1 MKKFTDTIIEDA
13 KEQNQK
19 MLLENE
25 KEKSNRIKKAEE
37 EILNNIFTDIK
48 QQISDIKNNF
58 SRDLS
63 KKSLE
68 IRNELLAKREQ
79 LTSMVFLKLKDK
91 LISFTKSNEYKDYL
105 IISLK
110 KNTSEINN
118 NSLEILVCEK
128 DKLFFEGIC
137 NILNLNAVI
146 NVNENILIGGYILLC
161 NDKALKFD
169 ESLDE
174 KLILSREYFNE
185 ISELVII

>member
-1 MKKFTDTIIEDA
+1 
-13 KEQNQK
+13 